1 MEKNMRTLHSGV
13 CIAGAGPGGAAAA
26 LKLSYLGIP
35 CILADKAR
43 FPRDKICGDAVSG
56 KVTTLL
62 HRLDPQILQRFDGLT
77 HKHTGVWGIR
87 FIAPNGKVLDI
98 PFGGGIM
105 PETASSPGYVCR
117 RLDLDN
123 FLAEEV
129 KRRDNITFLEETEI
143 HQCKKTPEGYT
154 LYDRS
159 RSIAIHCKLLL
170 MANGAHS
177 AFSRKTAGL
186 EKDPA
191 HHAAAV
197 RAYFKNVNGIREGNF
212 IELHFL
218 RSILPGYFWIFPLP
232 DGRANVGLGIRSDIV
247 GRKRINL
254 RRTFYELIAEHPL
267 LKERFAHA
275 EQEGELEGYGLPLG
289 SKPRSISGE
298 NFMLIGDAGHLID
311 PLTGEGIGNAF
322 YSGIIAAEQ
331 AQKCLEKDDFSA
343 AFLKDYDRR
352 VARVLGSEMQLSYRL
367 QRMLQ
372 YPVIAAFLAN
382 VIAGNARII
391 SAFTNMYTDFEL
403 RLQLVNP
410 LFWLRMMWKKK

>member
-1 MEKNMRTLHSGV
+1 MKTIHIGI
-13 CIAGAGPGGAAAA
+13 CIVGAGPGGAAAA
-26 LKLSYLGIP
+26 LKLSYMGIP
-35 CILADKAR
+35 CVLADKAR

-62 HRLDPQILQRFDGLT
+62 HRLDPEILKRFDVLPNR
-77 HKHTGVWGIR
+77 HTGVWGIR

-98 PFGGGIM
+98 PFSGGIM
-105 PETASSPGYVCR
+105 PEAASSPGYVCR
-117 RLDLDN
+117 RIDLDN
-123 FLAEEV
+123 FLADEI
-129 KRRDNITFLEETEI
+129 KRHDNITFLEETEI
-143 HQCKKTPEGYT
+143 QHFEKTPEGYT
-154 LYDRS
+154 VSNLS
-159 RSIAIHCKLLL
+159 CNITIHCKLLL
-170 MANGAHS
+170 LADGAHS
-177 AFSRKTAGL
+177 AFSRKHAGL

-197 RAYFKNVNGIREGNF
+197 RAYFKNVSGIREGNF

-247 GRKRINL
+247 SRKRINL
-254 RRTFYELIAEHPL
+254 RRTFAELIAEHPA

-275 EQEGELEGYGLPLG
+275 EQEGEVAGYGLPLG
-289 SKPRSISGE
+289 SKPRPISGDHY
-298 NFMLIGDAGHLID
+298 MLLGDAGHLID

-343 AFLKDYDRR
+343 AFLKDYDKR

-372 YPVIAAFLAN
+372 YPAVAAFLAN
-382 VIAGNARII
+382 VIAGNARIV

-410 LFWLRMMWKKK
+410 LFWLRMMWRKK